1 MYSPSMLKTTK
12 FRNQK
17 RSKYMDRQCSWIEII
32 NVVKSNVIYQF
43 NRIPNTIL
51 TTFSFADRD
60 KIVLIFILKGKYAKI
75 AEWIME
81 RRIIKNYYPI
91 SRLI

>member
-1 MYSPSMLKTTK
+1 ME
-12 FRNQK
+12 
-17 RSKYMDRQCSWIEII
+17 RQCSWIEII

-51 TTFSFADRD
+51 TTFPFADID
-60 KIVLIFILKGKYAKI
+60 KIVLIFILKGKCTII

-81 RRIIKNYYPI
+81 RRIIKNHYPI
-91 SRLI
+91 SRLT

>member
-17 RSKYMDRQCSWIEII
+17 RSKYMERQCSWIEITS
-32 NVVKSNVIYQF
+32 VVKSNVIYQF

-51 TTFSFADRD
+51 TTFPFADRG
-60 KIVLIFILKGKYAKI
+60 KIVLIFILKGKYAII
-75 AEWIME
+75 AEWIM
-81 RRIIKNYYPI
+81 
-91 SRLI
+91 

>member
-1 MYSPSMLKTTK
+1 MYSPSMLKATK

-17 RSKYMDRQCSWIEII
+17 RSKYMERQCSWIEII

-51 TTFSFADRD
+51 TFPFADRD
-60 KIVLIFILKGKYAKI
+60 KIVLIFILKGKCAII

-81 RRIIKNYYPI
+81 RRIKNYYPI
-91 SRLI
+91 SRLT